1 MENSIDE
8 KPKKTR
14 FFDYYIIFY
23 FVMAC
28 SAFIIP
34 IDILD
39 RSEIC
44 ANFVHF
50 MKQIFPNIEVF
61 GSVSKIPQHTEF
73 YVSFMW
79 IWGLGLVVAYC
90 FLIDLN
96 RANKKVGALFPKGIL
111 VVIFCFTIAFLG
123 TKNYF
128 FGNVALKPA
137 EFGIKTFTL
146 DFATKFSNFIWINFF
161 QVFFF
166 SVGCVLAIT
175 GVLWLIVGIKNS
187 KNKN

>member
-1 MENSIDE
+1 MQNLENK

-14 FFDYYIIFY
+14 FFDYYMIFY
-23 FVMAC
+23 FVMSL
-28 SAFIIP
+28 SAFVIP

-44 ANFVHF
+44 ANFVNF
-50 MKQIFPNIEVF
+50 MKQFFPNIEVF
-61 GSVSKIPQHTEF
+61 GSVSKIPQYTEF

-79 IWGLGLVVAYC
+79 IWGLGIVVVYC

-96 RANKKVGALFPKGIL
+96 RANKKVGVLFLKSIL
-111 VVIFCFTIAFLG
+111 VAIFCFIIAFLG

-137 EFGIKTFTL
+137 TFGARTFTL

-166 SVGCVLAIT
+166 SVGCFLAIS
-175 GVLWLIVGIKNS
+175 GVVWLIFGIKNL
-187 KNKN
+187 KK